1 MKLKDELEAIEIY
14 TSEIKNTIIQKRVGQ
29 VLEWN
34 IKKATKYK
42 FLFYLLSI
50 IIIIL
55 NASIPIINQIN
66 GYEILITII
75 SSIVLALTS
84 IISLINF
91 KDTWHRYR
99 YTAEAIKGE
108 CMRFNCRTIEYRDE
122 NRDTVF
128 LERIERLISA
138 ERELWIESR
147 FNKKS
152 VDAKEEK
159 GKK

>member
-1 MKLKDELEAIEIY
+1 
-14 TSEIKNTIIQKRVGQ
+14 
-29 VLEWN
+29 
-34 IKKATKYK
+34 
-42 FLFYLLSI
+42 
-50 IIIIL
+50 
-55 NASIPIINQIN
+55 
-66 GYEILITII
+66 
-75 SSIVLALTS
+75 
-84 IISLINF
+84 
-91 KDTWHRYR
+91 
-99 YTAEAIKGE
+99 
-108 CMRFNCRTIEYRDE
+108 MRFNCRTIEYRDE